1 MKFKDLTVRIIA
13 AGMASAILMS
23 TASCSL
29 KDFRNKI
36 INEPLSAQELARR
49 VITVIN
55 NRRDAADVYASI
67 PEEQRDG
74 VSYSYFIQYIDILSE
89 ISETN
94 GDEITSFRMLSA
106 DEVYEITEGQD
117 DSYYGDIIGVEF
129 LYDEETSTPTYMML
143 SRDEKGITYL
153 SEEWITDSITMFNY
167 AEHYFQLLSDQ
178 NKEGIYTLLRPDYD
192 ELFTDNAVYNIA
204 QEYIDYYQFC
214 VRSDR
219 SQYHIVK
226 LIPEHIE
233 ISIPETVIAG
243 GNRVI
248 PHTVDIRLEDGSY
261 VIEDTLPNEPDET
274 LLNISGGSVDLT
286 CGELYT
292 SSVVFDMLG
301 TPTGSLYYDN
311 GILSINYSG
320 LILIFE
326 ADEYD
331 ETDGSWSGTLSTFRI
346 TSGIDYMIG
355 QGVHIGMDK
364 SQLLEIYPFIHVSSD
379 EDDGVDLAQASG
391 YSMTVR
397 DGGVTYNVQIEFD
410 DHDRINFI
418 KITKD

>member
-1 MKFKDLTVRIIA
+1 MKIRDLTVRIIA
-13 AGMASAILMS
+13 AGMASAIAMS
-23 TASCSL
+23 ATACSL

-36 INEPLSAQELARR
+36 INEPISAQELARR
-49 VITVIN
+49 VITVVN
-55 NRRDAADVYASI
+55 NRKEAADVYASI

-74 VSYSYFIQYIDILSE
+74 VSYSYFIQYIDILSQ
-89 ISETN
+89 ISESN
-94 GDEITSFRMLSA
+94 GDEITSFRMLSPE
-106 DEVYEITEGQD
+106 EVYEITEGQH
-117 DSYYGDIIGVEF
+117 DSYYGEVIGVEF
-129 LYDEETSTPTYMML
+129 LYDDETAAPTYMML
-143 SRDEKGITYL
+143 SEDEKGIPYI

-167 AEHYFQLLSDQ
+167 AEHYFQLLADQ

-192 ELFTDNAVYNIA
+192 AGIYTDNAVYNIA

-219 SQYHIVK
+219 SQYHILK

-233 ISIPETVIAG
+233 IKIPETVNSAG
-243 GNRVI
+243 SRVVS
-248 PHTVDIRLEDGSY
+248 HMVDIRLEEGSY
-261 VIEDTLPNEPDET
+261 VIEDTLPNEPDKT
-274 LLNISGGSVDLT
+274 LLNISGGNVDLA

-292 SSVVFDMLG
+292 SNVVFDMLG

-311 GILSINYSG
+311 GILSVNYSG

-331 ETDGSWSGTLSTFRI
+331 ANDGSWSGTLQTFRI
-346 TSGIDYMIG
+346 TSGDAYNVG
-355 QGVHIGMDK
+355 QGVHIGMEK
-364 SQLLEIYPFIHVSSD
+364 SQFLEVYPFVGAPSD
-379 EDDGVDLAQASG
+379 DDTVQTDG
-391 YSMTVR
+391 YTMMIR
-397 DGGVTYNVQIEFD
+397 DGSSTYNVQIEFD